1 MVSSGGRNVPPRAA
15 AGVQGLSRGGG
26 APRGGRQYH
35 SRNSSAHAGS
45 KAGDDSD
52 NVENDNDNT
61 GNVFNTTIYTPH
73 SHLKMKSSAQVL
85 FTGFVYSLLFSL

>member
-1 MVSSGGRNVPPRAA
+1 MPPRAA
-15 AGVQGLSRGGG
+15 AGVQGLGRGGG

-35 SRNSSAHAGS
+35 SRNSSAQAGS

-61 GNVFNTTIYTPH
+61 GRSTNQSLALNT
-73 SHLKMKSSAQVL
+73 HL
-85 FTGFVYSLLFSL
+85 